1 MTFVPSRPAAT
12 AVRDDLVAEIRGVR
26 KVYQTSRGAPEVHA
40 LRGIDLAI
48 RRGESLAIMGPS
60 GGGKS
65 TLMNI
70 LGCLD
75 RPTSG
80 DYLLDG
86 LNVRDLD
93 DEQLSAIR
101 GRHIGFVFQAF
112 NLIAQLTVAENVQV
126 PLFYQNVPPRQRA
139 RLAQQAIARVGLA
152 DRAKHRPA
160 QLSGGQMQRVAVA
173 RALVNA
179 PTLLL
184 ADEPTG
190 NLDSATGQSIL
201 ALFDELHREGLT
213 MVIVTHDPA
222 VAKRCQRVI
231 WLRDG
236 RIEDGAAAPPGRSEE

>member
-1 MTFVPSRPAAT
+1 MPVHAIIPPAAHNE
-12 AVRDDLVAEIRGVR
+12 AWVAEIRGVC
-26 KVYQTSRGAPEVHA
+26 KLYQTSREAPVVDA

-48 RRGESLAIMGPS
+48 RGGESVAIMGPS

-80 DYLLDG
+80 DYLVAG
-86 LNVRDLD
+86 RNVRDLSD
-93 DEQLSAIR
+93 PELSRIR
-101 GRHIGFVFQAF
+101 GQHIGFVFQAF
-112 NLIAQLTVAENVQV
+112 NLIPQLTVLENVQV
-126 PLFYQNVPPRQRA
+126 PLFYQNVPARERA
-139 RLAQQAIARVGLA
+139 RIARRAIERVGLA
-152 DRAKHRPA
+152 DRRMHRPA
-160 QLSGGQMQRVAVA
+160 ELSGGQMQRVAVA
-173 RALVNA
+173 RALVNH

-213 MVIVTHDPA
+213 LVMVTHDPA
-222 VAKRCQRVI
+222 VGRRCQRIV

-236 RIEDGAAAPPGRSEE
+236 RIDREETGLKPGPDS